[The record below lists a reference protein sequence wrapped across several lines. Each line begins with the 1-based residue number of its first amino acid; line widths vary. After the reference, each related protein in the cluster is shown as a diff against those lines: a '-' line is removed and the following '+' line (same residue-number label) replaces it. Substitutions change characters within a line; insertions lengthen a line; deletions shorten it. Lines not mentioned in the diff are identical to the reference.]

1 MTKTLIAM
9 LALTFALSACESE
22 TPDNNSNAN
31 AARPNA
37 TTQATPA
44 TLSTASPEASPAARS
59 ELKAGD
65 KVKVTTNGASV
76 QATVVSV
83 DEKAGKVTVS
93 VPGEKE
99 NRTLAIAD
107 VVKQ

>member
-1 MTKTLIAM
+1 MTRKLIAM

-31 AARPNA
+31 AAKPNA

-44 TLSTASPEASPAARS
+44 ATSPASEASPAVRT

-65 KVKVTTNGASV
+65 KVKATVNGSSV
-76 QATVVSV
+76 PATVVSV
-83 DEKAGKVTVS
+83 DEKAGKVTIS
-93 VPGEKE
+93 VAGEKE

>member
-1 MTKTLIAM
+1 MTRKLIAM

-31 AARPNA
+31 AARPTA
-37 TTQATPA
+37 TTATPA
-44 TLSTASPEASPAARS
+44 PTSPAPEASPAARA

-65 KVKVTTNGASV
+65 KVKATVNGSSV

-99 NRTLAIAD
+99 NRTLTIAD

>member
-1 MTKTLIAM
+1 MTKKLIAM
-9 LALTFALSACESE
+9 LALSFALSACESE

-37 TTQATPA
+37 TTQSTPA
-44 TLSTASPEASPAARS
+44 PSAPASEASPATRT

-65 KVKVTTNGASV
+65 KVKATVNGANV

-93 VPGEKE
+93 VAGEKE

-107 VVKQ
+107 VVKE

>member
-1 MTKTLIAM
+1 
-9 LALTFALSACESE
+9 
-22 TPDNNSNAN
+22 
-31 AARPNA
+31 
-37 TTQATPA
+37 
-44 TLSTASPEASPAARS
+44 
-59 ELKAGD
+59 LKAGD

-83 DEKAGKVTVS
+83 DEKTGKVTVS